1 MHFLKTTT
9 MFTSVIFYAM
19 GFIALTPT
27 ISKAEHLSNSQ
38 CYEYF
43 TCILGKDSALN
54 RCYDNKYLNEIGTTR
69 VTCMRIAQHQCKVK
83 TGIQG
88 TGKKMTNSRPLNWYH
103 RPTLLDHE
111 AGVEALVAEDI
122 RIYNYAGWNHCPVQY
137 QGLQDFWCDPHQLRY
152 PPRPWCDLM
161 PNYNVTLPD
170 YVPKLDPAN
179 GYSSQIHRPAQPVE

>member
-1 MHFLKTTT
+1 MRFTKYTTVLTTT
-9 MFTSVIFYAM
+9 TFISICLFAM
-19 GFIALTPT
+19 TPLV
-27 ISKAEHLSNSQ
+27 SKADHLSKSQ

-54 RCYDNKYLNEIGTTR
+54 RCYDNTYLKELDTTR

-88 TGKKMTNSRPLNWYH
+88 TGRKMTLSRPLNWYH
-103 RPTLLDHE
+103 RPSILDHE

-161 PNYNVTLPD
+161 PNYNVTLPAH
-170 YVPKLDPAN
+170 VPKLNPAN
-179 GYSSQIHRPAQPVE
+179 GFEAQINRP